1 MRDPRSKYCHFQVLL
16 FTTPPTAPSAPQL
29 LHSSHHKSKP
39 HKNKTHPTSYLLT
52 HTLSPAT
59 PTEPHISQPAPPQTQ
74 TILHDTAAPI
84 VPMSYIL
91 FTTTHFQSNQTRVNG
106 KVSQNAIR
114 LPQLAQVLQTQLKQ
128 QSVPAKI
135 NGIQM
140 LGSNIILR
148 KNQCNQHLYS

>member
-1 MRDPRSKYCHFQVLL
+1 MRDPWSKYCHFQVLL

-52 HTLSPAT
+52 HTLSPT
-59 PTEPHISQPAPPQTQ
+59 TSTEPHLSQHALPRAQ

-84 VPMSYIL
+84 VPILYIL

-114 LPQLAQVLQTQLKQ
+114 LPQLRFFKNNLNSNLFQ
-128 QSVPAKI
+128 QKSMEYRCWGAI
-135 NGIQM
+135 LF
-140 LGSNIILR
+140 LG
-148 KNQCNQHLYS
+148 